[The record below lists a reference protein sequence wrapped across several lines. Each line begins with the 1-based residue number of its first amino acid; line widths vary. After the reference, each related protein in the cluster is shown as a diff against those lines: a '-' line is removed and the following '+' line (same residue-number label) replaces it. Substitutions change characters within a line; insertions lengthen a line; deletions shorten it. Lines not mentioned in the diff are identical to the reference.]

1 MYTVLSSGVQEIEHK
16 LEELTKENLRLEND
30 IERVDL
36 LRKKKAWLEF
46 FDQNQHLESL
56 QSAPDLLNEQL
67 NNNERRL
74 QSIEQKIA
82 GFGEKTPPPLGR
94 V

>member
-1 MYTVLSSGVQEIEHK
+1 MLFSGAQEIENK
-16 LEELTKENLRLEND
+16 LEELTNENLRLEND

-36 LRKKKAWLEF
+36 LRKKKAWIEF
-46 FDQNQHLESL
+46 DDQNQHLQSL
-56 QSAPDLLNEQL
+56 QDAPAMLNEQL

-82 GFGEKTPPPLGR
+82 SVGEETPLGK

>member
-1 MYTVLSSGVQEIEHK
+1 MIENK
-16 LEELTKENLRLEND
+16 LEELTNENLRLEND

-36 LRKKKAWLEF
+36 LGKKKAWLEF
-46 FDQNQHLESL
+46 DDQNQHLQSL

-82 GFGEKTPPPLGR
+82 SVGEETPLGK

>member
-1 MYTVLSSGVQEIEHK
+1 MLSSGAQEIENK
-16 LEELTKENLRLEND
+16 LEELTNENLRLEND

-36 LRKKKAWLEF
+36 LRKKKAWVEF
-46 FDQNQHLESL
+46 DDQNQHLQSL
-56 QSAPDLLNEQL
+56 QDAPAMLNEQL

-82 GFGEKTPPPLGR
+82 NAGEETPLGK

>member
-1 MYTVLSSGVQEIEHK
+1 MLSSGAQEIENK
-16 LEELTKENLRLEND
+16 LEELTNENLRLEND

-36 LRKKKAWLEF
+36 LRKKKAWIEF
-46 FDQNQHLESL
+46 DDQNQHLQSL
-56 QSAPDLLNEQL
+56 QGAPAMLNEQL

-82 GFGEKTPPPLGR
+82 NAGEETPLGK

>member
-1 MYTVLSSGVQEIEHK
+1 MLSSGAQEIENK
-16 LEELTKENLRLEND
+16 LEELTNENLRLEND

-36 LRKKKAWLEF
+36 LRKKKAWIEF
-46 FDQNQHLESL
+46 DDQNQHLQSL
-56 QSAPDLLNEQL
+56 QDAPAMLNEQL

-82 GFGEKTPPPLGR
+82 SVGEETPQGK

>member
-1 MYTVLSSGVQEIEHK
+1 MLFSGAQEIENK
-16 LEELTKENLRLEND
+16 LEELTNENLRLEND

-36 LRKKKAWLEF
+36 LRKKKAWVEF
-46 FDQNQHLESL
+46 DDQNQHLQSL
-56 QSAPDLLNEQL
+56 QDAPAMLNEQL

-74 QSIEQKIA
+74 QSIGQKIA
-82 GFGEKTPPPLGR
+82 NAGEETPLGK